1 MAEVWAPALDEVG
14 RLVLTRTRDTA
25 HPGEDVLLGTFTAN
39 TTPNSDQAQAA
50 IDAAVT
56 GLLSETGPLDLNDK
70 ALLAQARVAAAWRAA
85 ADIELMDPN
94 RDADLAAYDKL
105 DARAKYEL
113 TLLIR
118 RLQALGE
125 GTAESVPFWSSGP
138 LVPYADR
145 DPGDYTPVL
154 GPGYWG
160 GIDGRWI

>member
-1 MAEVWAPALDEVG
+1 
-14 RLVLTRTRDTA
+14 
-25 HPGEDVLLGTFTAN
+25 
-39 TTPNSDQAQAA
+39 
-50 IDAAVT
+50 
-56 GLLSETGPLDLNDK
+56 
-70 ALLAQARVAAAWRAA
+70 
-85 ADIELMDPN
+85 MDPN

-125 GTAESVPFWSSGP
+125 GTAESVPFWSAP
-138 LVPYADR
+138 PPPPYADR